1 MKQSVRRWLAG
12 AGAMTAVGAAVL
24 SQVGL
29 SGTAMAATAG
39 RAAPAHAAAGQRALG
54 RAQARSAAQN
64 KAGQNKA
71 VSPAGWAPTKH
82 IIYYGEDGGV
92 VTRLQLRLR
101 RLHYYPGKADG
112 KFGQDTLEA
121 VWAFKE
127 VQGLSLKHNPNN
139 VGFGMQ
145 RKLVHPRLPKVLNP
159 HGGSNKRIEVNQN
172 IQVLVLYHHNK
183 VELISHVSTGGRYYF
198 CEPNGSCGHFAV
210 TPDGHYRAHIFVPGW
225 MKVPLGTMYNPVFFI
240 GEEYAIH
247 GDIPV
252 PLYPASHGCV
262 RIPMDIASWFHKL
275 VWVDP
280 KSNKGTPIFIH
291 GKAPAA

>member
-24 SQVGL
+24 SQAGL
-29 SGTAMAATAG
+29 SGTAMAATAS

-54 RAQARSAAQN
+54 RAQARSAAQ
-64 KAGQNKA
+64 GKA

-127 VQGLSLKHNPNN
+127 VQGLSLKHHPNN

-198 CEPNGSCGHFAV
+198 CEPNGGGCGHFAV
-210 TPDGHYRAHIFVPGW
+210 TPDGRYRAHIFVPGW

-262 RIPMDIASWFHKL
+262 RIPMDIAGWFHKL

-280 KSNKGTPIFIH
+280 HSGKGTPIFIH